1 MVNNKLLMEVEAP
14 LLWRISV
21 EQIVPQDNG
30 TASVAVSHVSLHHG
44 SPHKHADSPK
54 NTQRHSS
61 RALPA
66 RAIPSTMLE
75 RGKAPC
81 AAPCSARWQQSAHP
95 HVDLSA
101 RQAGPESSLPA
112 TSSSDLCL
120 SENVHINKLYV
131 CSYCHKSFTVRT
143 KLTTHLR
150 IHTGERPFQCHL
162 CPLAFTQKA
171 HLVYH
176 VRTHTGERPFQ
187 CRFCPKAFARK
198 LRRKHHEI
206 SEHWRKTTAP

>member
-1 MVNNKLLMEVEAP
+1 MCLCASLTRI
-14 LLWRISV
+14 RISFRD
-21 EQIVPQDNG
+21 VPLDLRQMACCRPAERMDEESFYTKVCSRHFKQKDFIEGKRRRLKKG
-30 TASVAVSHVSLHHG
+30 T
-44 SPHKHADSPK
+44 
-54 NTQRHSS
+54 T
-61 RALPA
+61 
-66 RAIPSTMLE
+66 
-75 RGKAPC
+75 
-81 AAPCSARWQQSAHP
+81 RWQQSAHQ

-112 TSSSDLCL
+112 TGSSDLCL

-150 IHTGERPFQCHL
+150 IHTGERPFHCHL

-206 SEHWRKTTAP
+206 FEHWRGTTAP